1 MALPLPWNWCYTP
14 SQIDAAALMAASM
27 RSQELQTRSQ
37 LRIKQKPRYLYDSA
51 AWAYLL
57 VGPARFE
64 LATNGL
70 KVLFAQIDTT
80 ENTFK
85 INHLQR

>member
-1 MALPLPWNWCYTP
+1 
-14 SQIDAAALMAASM
+14 MAASM

-51 AWAYLL
+51 ASAYLL

-70 KVLFAQIDTT
+70 KAACSYRAEHIAPLKMTTRDTRRA
-80 ENTFK
+80 
-85 INHLQR
+85 HASLP